1 MVSMFL
7 CLERWNVTK
16 RQLRFITG
24 ELKFRHACVME
35 SIHLFTCLCISPG
48 AYNLGCLYMRMYRGA
63 KNSDLSEAAAF
74 KAKAVDSF
82 LLAARLGDMWVSG
95 ELVTILLVFF

>member
-1 MVSMFL
+1 MLQKGSFVSL
-7 CLERWNVTK
+7 QVNW
-16 RQLRFITG
+16 
-24 ELKFRHACVME
+24 KFRHACVME

-95 ELVTILLVFF
+95 GTGYNTARFFFFFF